1 MARLLSPARECGFAR
16 LLEVDGG
23 GGDAASHIRFE
34 SDRESGS
41 VMDVTEQH
49 QHEEGLAQFITS
61 ARRRRFRE
69 SLGSP
74 KRRQKLRLQL
84 AHFSDLDPR
93 FTTRVPTPEQAAPA
107 LAARLRGKG
116 AGDRCFLFSESS
128 RLDGREMALVDALV
142 DLVDGGSDE
151 ATFVS
156 CVPGR
161 LAYFHDEEPESRY
174 RLEHQ
179 G

>member
-1 MARLLSPARECGFAR
+1 
-16 LLEVDGG
+16 V
-23 GGDAASHIRFE
+23 
-34 SDRESGS
+34 
-41 VMDVTEQH
+41 DVTEQ
-49 QHEEGLAQFITS
+49 QKHEEGLAQFIT
-61 ARRRRFRE
+61 ADWRRRFRE

-74 KRRQKLRLQL
+74 KRRNKLRSQL
-84 AHFSDLDPR
+84 AHFSHLDPR
-93 FTTRVPTPEQAAPA
+93 FTTQVPTPEQRATA
-107 LAARLRGKG
+107 LAARLRRKG

-128 RLDGREMALVDALV
+128 RLDGQEMALVNALV

-161 LAYFHDEEPESRY
+161 LTYFHDEEPDSRY
-174 RLEHQ
+174 LLEHP